1 MTQFLKI
8 YNSRP
13 EVSDADKKVA
23 AEFVDA
29 KFAEYSRNLCNEP
42 IQTAMSRLSHR
53 QMAAL
58 FWGADQCNCCV
69 RHRSNAL
76 IDFTTNE
83 VSEIVCGVSRE
94 CDCHCRQT
102 KRFIRRAYILSD
114 EIPSDLPD
122 LVSDTE

>member
-1 MTQFLKI
+1 MNQFLTI
-8 YNSRP
+8 YYSRP
-13 EVSDADKKVA
+13 EVSDADKKTA

-29 KFAEYSRNLCNEP
+29 KFAEYLQNAGNEP
-42 IQTAMSRLSHR
+42 IQIAMARLSHR

-76 IDFTTNE
+76 FDFTTNE
-83 VSEIVCGVSRE
+83 VSAIVCGVSRE

-122 LVSDTE
+122 LVSDSE